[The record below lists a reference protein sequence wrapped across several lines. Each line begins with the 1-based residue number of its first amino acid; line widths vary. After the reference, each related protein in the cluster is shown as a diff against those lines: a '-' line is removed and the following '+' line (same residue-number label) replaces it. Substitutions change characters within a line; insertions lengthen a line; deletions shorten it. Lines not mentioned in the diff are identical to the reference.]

1 MTSPTPDHWQIQEAK
16 QRFSE
21 MIRAVTSQGPQVITR
36 HGDDIAVV
44 LDIGEYRRL
53 TRPAVDLAGILL
65 GGPKLDDRADWIA
78 ATPPDRLYVSVLTLG
93 EIEQGI
99 ARVRGRGDRHQA
111 SALERWLRDVETG
124 FEDRV
129 LPVTLLVAAA
139 WGRQQYAQ
147 PLPVIDALLAA
158 TARVHGMTVVTRNAK
173 DFELAGVQV
182 LNPFAE

>member
-1 MTSPTPDHWQIQEAK
+1 MTYLLDTNVL
-16 QRFSE
+16 SE
-21 MIRAVTSQGPQVITR
+21 TR
-36 HGDDIAVV
+36 K
-44 LDIGEYRRL
+44 RQ
-53 TRPAVDLAGILL
+53 PAAGVA
-65 GGPKLDDRADWIA
+65 GWIA
-78 ATPPDRLYVSVLTLG
+78 ATPPDRLHVSVLTLG

-111 SALERWLRDVETG
+111 SALERWLRDLETG

-129 LPVTLLVAAA
+129 LPVTLPVAAA

-147 PLPVIDALLAA
+147 PLPVIDALIAA
-158 TARVHGMTVVTRNAK
+158 TARVHGMTVVTRNVK